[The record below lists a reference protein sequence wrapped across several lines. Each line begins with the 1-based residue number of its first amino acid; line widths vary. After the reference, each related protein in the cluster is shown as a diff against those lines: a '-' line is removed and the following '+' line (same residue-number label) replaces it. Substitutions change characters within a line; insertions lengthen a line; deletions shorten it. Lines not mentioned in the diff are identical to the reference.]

1 MGIKEELE
9 KELEATKCFTN
20 LSKYD
25 LGTTSITVDRK
36 LLEDVKTEY
45 LTKEQLKTGEYAK
58 KIFEL
63 D

>member
-9 KELEATKCFTN
+9 KELESSKCFTN

-25 LGTTSITVDRK
+25 LGTTSITIDHK
-36 LLEDVKTEY
+36 LLENVKTEY
-45 LTKEQLKTGEYAK
+45 LTKEQLKTGEYVK